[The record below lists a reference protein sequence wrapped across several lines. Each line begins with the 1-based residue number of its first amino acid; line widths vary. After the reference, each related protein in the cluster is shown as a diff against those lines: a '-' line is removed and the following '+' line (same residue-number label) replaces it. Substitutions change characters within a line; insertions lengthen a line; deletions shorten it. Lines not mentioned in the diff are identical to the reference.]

1 MFGAFLPIIK
11 LLTAL
16 AIGML
21 IGWERESR
29 ENIAGLRVLPLVT
42 VGATLFTVY
51 SGVADKQF
59 INPQV
64 AGGVVTGIGFLGAG
78 VIARQHGT
86 LTGVTTAATIWVA
99 AALGMGIGLG
109 YYIPVVTI
117 TGVVLL
123 ILWFIPSVS
132 LWTNQSLTYEAIAPY
147 DETRYEEFQR
157 RFRHSKLKVLRHSLS
172 RHGDQMIC
180 VWFANGQPAHHR
192 QLGQEFVERYGN
204 HRLQYQA
211 QLMPPEFRL
220 TPVPT
225 FGRSGTTP
233 APLSLC
239 LAQCSTSG
247 R

>member
-1 MFGAFLPIIK
+1 MDSLDAQISSMFGNLLPLIK

-16 AIGML
+16 AIGL
-21 IGWERESR
+21 AIGWEREAR
-29 ENIAGLRVLPLVT
+29 ENIAGMRVLSLVT

-123 ILWFIPSVS
+123 ILWFIPTVS
-132 LWTNQSLTYEAIAPY
+132 PWTNQSLTFEIIAPY
-147 DETRYEEFQR
+147 DEARYDKYQR
-157 RFRHSKLKVLRHSLS
+157 RFHQSKVKVLRHSLS

-180 VWFANGQPAHHR
+180 IWFVNGQPAQHR
-192 QLGQEFVERYGN
+192 ELGQEFVSDMEITDFN
-204 HRLQYQA
+204 IRLN
-211 QLMPPEFRL
+211 
-220 TPVPT
+220 
-225 FGRSGTTP
+225 
-233 APLSLC
+233 
-239 LAQCSTSG
+239 
-247 R
+247 